1 MTPDPT
7 NPIGALPP
15 TAMVPLS
22 PAALQALDALVRE
35 QSDLGLKI
43 LSHVEHLSKGNVAE
57 FVESALKF
65 IESALRLAS
74 IQHGYHLALTGLA
87 ENEKELRRKDQEILR
102 LRVIENRH
110 LSADVR
116 DVEGILTALGILEVY
131 PESSPRKGPVPIWE
145 RMQWLR
151 DAHNLYR
158 DNYTTAINM
167 VAARDA
173 RILELENNL
182 IALQGMGTQR
192 LLRSSEA
199 RYVRPHRSSIPVPR
213 PRASACP
220 APGEAPEAAHAP
232 ASGPFPLPEALP
244 GA

>member
-1 MTPDPT
+1 MTLDPT

-22 PAALQALDALVRE
+22 PAALQALDALVCGQDEFGRN
-35 QSDLGLKI
+35 I
-43 LSHVEHLSKGNVAE
+43 LSHLEHLSKEDVA
-57 FVESALKF
+57 AF
-65 IESALRLAS
+65 IESALWLAS

-182 IALQGMGTQR
+182 RLLQGG
-192 LLRSSEA
+192 
-199 RYVRPHRSSIPVPR
+199 
-213 PRASACP
+213 
-220 APGEAPEAAHAP
+220 GDAATTTKQ
-232 ASGPFPLPEALP
+232 
-244 GA
+244 